1 MVRPSSN
8 WKRVEKAIANLFGAK
23 RITGSGRNNTLSTS
37 SSDTTHSKLYIEIKT
52 RKRIPFMKTWKE
64 SVAKAH
70 EERKVPVVVFHE
82 RNTRYDE
89 SIAMLHV
96 RRYAELEK
104 LVELVNLAIEDSK
117 LWDDVVSLAKNLQ
130 EK

>member
-1 MVRPSSN
+1 
-8 WKRVEKAIANLFGAK
+8 
-23 RITGSGRNNTLSTS
+23 
-37 SSDTTHSKLYIEIKT
+37 
-52 RKRIPFMKTWKE
+52 MKTWKE